1 MHRASRLVALVLA
14 VALLL
19 SGLTIGA
26 VSAAAQEA
34 GAAVP
39 VANEEGEAVGSITV
53 NEVVDPFSE
62 FDPSY
67 PPEAGARY
75 VVLNLAFDADAGAR
89 FDIDPYAIVL
99 QDDQGFLW
107 NRASINLP
115 DDALVPELS
124 SQTLAPGSRVTGLVG
139 FVVPEGSNP
148 ARVFYQPESSR
159 IVPLAEL
166 QGGVAPGLGEA
177 VTIPDSEGGSGA
189 VTVSEVVDPFEDVDP
204 GQVPPDGTR
213 FVLATLVY
221 ENPGTGRF
229 FIEPYG
235 LLLRD
240 ANGNLWSATSVSR
253 PDESAIVPHLG
264 NAQLA
269 PGDRLSGAV
278 VFAVPAD
285 VDLAGLYL
293 SPVSG
298 QLVQLAAL
306 GEGADGGLT
315 SAAATPEAAASEE
328 GDEASDEG
336 ADETTAAPADE
347 TSALASGDCAELER
361 WVGEAQA
368 RIQQAGAMSVE
379 DATLSDLASAAE
391 HVAAYRQLAAD
402 QLADQAPPEADA
414 AGKALVA
421 TLNAYGDA
429 MEQIL
434 GAAEP
439 GKDTVVELTSGMNT
453 FNEAGTRLQQ
463 IEEEL
468 GRIAAA
474 C

>member
-1 MHRASRLVALVLA
+1 MHRASRLVTLVLA
-14 VALLL
+14 FALLL
-19 SGLTIGA
+19 SGLA
-26 VSAAAQEA
+26 VTTGVAVAAQES
-34 GAAVP
+34 GGAVP
-39 VANEEGEAVGSITV
+39 VSNEEGEAVGSITV
-53 NEVVDPFSE
+53 NEIVDPFTE

-89 FDIDPYAIVL
+89 FDIDPSAIVL

-107 NRASINLP
+107 NRASVTLP

-124 SQTLAPGSRVTGLVG
+124 SQTLAPGSRVAGLVG
-139 FVVPEGSNP
+139 FIVPEGSEP

-166 QGGVAPGLGEA
+166 QESIAPGLGDA

-204 GQVPPDGTR
+204 GQVPPEGTR

-253 PDESAIVPHLG
+253 PDESAIVPDIE

-278 VFAVPAD
+278 IFAVPAD

-298 QLVQLAAL
+298 QLRQLAQL
-306 GEGADGGLT
+306 GDGAAGELT
-315 SAAATPEAAASEE
+315 SPAATPEAAI
-328 GDEASDEG
+328 DEAAGEATPET
-336 ADETTAAPADE
+336 ADATADE

-361 WVGEAQA
+361 WLGEARA

-402 QLADQAPPEADA
+402 QLADQAPPEAEA
-414 AGKALVA
+414 ASKALVA
-421 TLNAYGDA
+421 SLSAYGDA

-434 GAAEP
+434 GAADP

-453 FNEAGTRLQQ
+453 FNDAGARLQE
-463 IEEEL
+463 IEQEL
-468 GRIAAA
+468 SRIAAA